1 LLVTANPPDRTPVIG
16 CPCRPVVLNG
26 VREARARAG
35 GSAGRQVNR
44 LPRPLKHRDAAI
56 AVRESHAEAHRV
68 IAFLKLARAF
78 ARSTTYASRP
88 IAGAP

>member
-1 LLVTANPPDRTPVIG
+1 MPVPPTGSQR
-16 CPCRPVVLNG
+16 RPRG
-26 VREARARAG
+26 ARAG
-35 GSAGRQVNR
+35 WEIAGRQVNR

-56 AVRESHAEAHRV
+56 ALWESHAEAHRV